1 MTRVNFAKMRAI
13 DQREDVCRKH
23 GKYTAYRL
31 PNYQREIWTLCP
43 LCEAEKREASLR
55 LDAVR
60 TRAEIV
66 RYQMEQLAGQAAIP
80 RRFLDRTFDSFG
92 TKEPDQ
98 KMALDICKAYVGA
111 EWDAVSASGRCMCI
125 AGKSGTGKTHL
136 AVGMIREL
144 LNRGLPAVYST
155 SADIFRRI
163 KESFTTAGLTERE
176 AIMAFA
182 RPALL
187 VIDEVGRQYGTQA
200 ERAMFFEVINAR
212 YSDVKPTVIV
222 SNLDAPNLKAYLGDS
237 VLSRLAEGGGKFIFL
252 AGKDMRKEVGRYVN
266 A

>member
-1 MTRVNFAKMRAI
+1 MTDNFAKMRAI
-13 DQREDVCRKH
+13 DQREDVCQKH
-23 GKYTAYRL
+23 GRYTAYRL

-60 TRAEIV
+60 ARAEIV

-80 RRFLDRTFDSFG
+80 KRFADRTLDSFRALS
-92 TKEPDQ
+92 PDQ
-98 KMALDICKAYVGA
+98 REALSICRAYVGS
-111 EWDAVSASGRCMCI
+111 EWEKVAASGRCMCI
-125 AGKSGTGKTHL
+125 VGRPGTGKTHL
-136 AVGMIREL
+136 AVGMIRKI
-144 LNRGLPAVYST
+144 LNRGLPAVYTTVS
-155 SADIFRRI
+155 DVFHRI
-163 KESFTTAGLTERE
+163 KESYTTAGLTERE